1 MRILAFFS
9 VVSFMVLNQ
18 HYFAAITF
26 DSPHNDSVQLLDGKF
41 RIHTDWHP
49 QNRSDRFPSVGKRV
63 KLYTSNWYHPF
74 CKSTNGAFDHHLD
87 SVRSD
92 DKTVWPI
99 LNVTYSGQWKV
110 FDTIVKP
117 DQWFLMN
124 HRVLQDCSRKWYHA
138 RTWTK
143 RSTGQVQKQRNMRPY
158 CSDVMD
164 LLDIASKLDTLQ
176 QNPTP
181 LLGYFGD
188 GSGVGLPLPFFAKYR
203 SAATSK
209 QLPAVTGGD
218 KCVNGT
224 RLPLETVR
232 HVDELK
238 PILWKLESSRHF
250 APLMKSWNLD
260 TPWEK
265 KKARAFWAGDMTGHM
280 AGDSN
285 LEKCLSNQRCKFVLE
300 HARSGLI
307 DCGLTKHRLSSNV
320 VNGTNIQTTSTSL
333 KVIQS
338 YKIIISLEG
347 NDVASGL
354 KWSLLSESV
363 VLMPRPT
370 QTSWAM
376 EELLEPWVHYIPM
389 SNDGSNAEE
398 MVQWVLNH
406 DHEAWRIAE
415 RATLFMYDLVFHP
428 EAIQDDRK
436 VKEEIVRRYREL
448 WH

>member
-1 MRILAFFS
+1 
-9 VVSFMVLNQ
+9 
-18 HYFAAITF
+18 
-26 DSPHNDSVQLLDGKF
+26 
-41 RIHTDWHP
+41 
-49 QNRSDRFPSVGKRV
+49 
-63 KLYTSNWYHPF
+63 
-74 CKSTNGAFDHHLD
+74 
-87 SVRSD
+87 
-92 DKTVWPI
+92 
-99 LNVTYSGQWKV
+99 
-110 FDTIVKP
+110 
-117 DQWFLMN
+117 
-124 HRVLQDCSRKWYHA
+124 
-138 RTWTK
+138 
-143 RSTGQVQKQRNMRPY
+143 
-158 CSDVMD
+158 
-164 LLDIASKLDTLQ
+164 
-176 QNPTP
+176 
-181 LLGYFGD
+181 
-188 GSGVGLPLPFFAKYR
+188 
-203 SAATSK
+203 
-209 QLPAVTGGD
+209 
-218 KCVNGT
+218 
-224 RLPLETVR
+224 
-232 HVDELK
+232 
-238 PILWKLESSRHF
+238 
-250 APLMKSWNLD
+250 
-260 TPWEK
+260 
-265 KKARAFWAGDMTGHM
+265 MTGHM

-307 DCGLTKHRLSSNV
+307 DCGLTKHRLSSHV